1 MKSIEIINKIELLQ
15 NLIKTYQPLISDDS
29 DFYSQQGFSLRE
41 NIQNLYYEI
50 EQYLEEAI
58 GKSVVEVYQQRMP
71 AFDTAFSEMNP
82 TASFYAIKSVPQL
95 LRKAS
100 AYYKRTP
107 DEKIVKSTEQNVA
120 GESGLY
126 IKEEIV
132 DLISKKENGFDYS
145 KLKVLIDELNKS
157 HLNHDVYSSL
167 SLIRTIQNHIPPLFG
182 LNTFEEVASNYSW
195 GTTDKKYIQI
205 LLESRSISDDTLH
218 RTISNK
224 KDLADMGDIPAKICL
239 NTALQ
244 EALVNG
250 MNFDKYVDS
259 KKQKSKAKK
268 INKKQTDDNRPLLI
282 ATLGSSSRG
291 NRVYQAHVSVKN
303 YGKQVA
309 FIKSAE
315 FGDVIVTK
323 SNLAIDE
330 KESTELLFQLHN
342 SKLRNNAIEE
352 PKFIINYQDIA
363 GNSYT
368 TTHELNTEL
377 GDNKLIVVRGFGE
390 AKY

>member
-1 MKSIEIINKIELLQ
+1 MKSNEMVDKIEALQ
-15 NLIKTYQPLISDDS
+15 ELVKKYSPLIRDDN
-29 DFYSQQGFSLRE
+29 DFYSPDAFNLRE
-41 NIQNLYYEI
+41 KIQNLYYEI
-50 EQYLEEAI
+50 EPYLDEAI
-58 GKSVVEVYQQRMP
+58 GKPVVEVYQQRMP

-95 LRKAS
+95 LRKAV
-100 AYYKRTP
+100 AHYRRKP
-107 DEKIVKSTEQNVA
+107 DEKTVESTKIDYT
-120 GESGLY
+120 GETGLY
-126 IKEEIV
+126 IKEEII

-182 LNTFEEVASNYSW
+182 FNTFEEVASNYSW
-195 GTTDKKYIQI
+195 GTTDKKYVQI
-205 LLESRSISDDTLH
+205 LLESRNISDDTLH
-218 RTISNK
+218 RRISNK

-239 NTALQ
+239 NTLLQ

-250 MNFDKYVDS
+250 LTFNQYIDA
-259 KKQKSKAKK
+259 KKMKSKVQKT
-268 INKKQTDDNRPLLI
+268 NKKQTDDKRPLLI

-291 NRVYQAHVSVKN
+291 NGTYQAHVSIKN

-315 FGDVIVTK
+315 FGDVIVK
-323 SNLAIDE
+323 KNNLAIDE

-342 SKLRNNAIEE
+342 SNLRNNDLKN
-352 PKFIINYQDIA
+352 PKFVISYQDIA

-368 TTHELNTEL
+368 TAHELNTEL
-377 GDNKLIVVRGFGE
+377 GDNKLIIVRSFGE